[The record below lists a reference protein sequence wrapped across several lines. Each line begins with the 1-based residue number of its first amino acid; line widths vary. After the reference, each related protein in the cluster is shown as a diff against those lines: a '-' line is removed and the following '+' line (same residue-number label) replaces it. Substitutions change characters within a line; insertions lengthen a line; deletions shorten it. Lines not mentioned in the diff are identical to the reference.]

1 MSQRHTYAE
10 IASDWS
16 LWVQYVD
23 PDATMTREEFDS
35 MPMERRI
42 ALQVDAFGPEQQ
54 PLRTWSV
61 RSTAGVDMG
70 EYIADSEQGAID
82 ACCRDAGYEGE
93 ADCIAQGIGSHGDL
107 VATLVP
113 TDEWRVTID
122 HDGAGVVHADS
133 AEQALDLAC
142 AMVQRGDYSGDEPVW
157 VDVYVDRGSERA
169 ERTVQLDPEPP
180 ECQDALGHDWE
191 DVAALGHGGGVIVR
205 ERCSHC
211 GVIRVTDTWA
221 QRPDNGVQGYTTVQY
236 ESPSDDDLDD

>member
-1 MSQRHTYAE
+1 MSITLTIRATTTDAE
-10 IASDWS
+10 IDSAIRYMSMHDHAIEMRDMAAAVMEQQGDQVVLEYHDINGVDVLWS
-16 LWVQYVD
+16 PVFQYAYVN
-23 PDATMTREEFDS
+23 AMSSGVGDS
-35 MPMERRI
+35 MVIEQYE
-42 ALQVDAFGPEQQ
+42 AKTPEAAAQQ
-54 PLRTWSV
+54 W
-61 RSTAGVDMG
+61 
-70 EYIADSEQGAID
+70 ID
-82 ACCRDAGYEGE
+82 AGG
-93 ADCIAQGIGSHGDL
+93 
-107 VATLVP
+107 ATLVSA
-113 TDEWRVTID
+113 DEWRVTID